1 MTPIVRINAIPI
13 ANVSMDEAL
22 DRIDGAIERSEKR
35 CVFFVNADC
44 VNISAVDP
52 RYLRVLQ
59 RSDAWVF
66 GDGLG
71 IRIAARISRQPVK
84 DNVNGTDMFPR
95 LCERCATSGR
105 SIFLVGAKP
114 GVAEEVKRRM
124 EALQPGLIIAG
135 AEHGYHEA
143 SQWGEVVERVNASKA
158 DVVLVAFG
166 APRQEMWIA
175 EHRETLDA
183 SVAMGVGGLFDFCSG
198 RMPRAP
204 KLVRQASLEWAWRL
218 AMEPRRLWRRYVIGN
233 FRFMGRVV
241 WSELRRMREP

>member
-1 MTPIVRINAIPI
+1 MTPILRINAIPI
-13 ANVSMDEAL
+13 ANVSMNEAL
-22 DRIDGAIERSEKR
+22 DRIEGAIARREKR

-44 VNISAVDP
+44 VNISAEDP
-52 RYLRVLQ
+52 RYHRVLR

-71 IRIAARISRQPVK
+71 IRIASRISRQPVK
-84 DNVNGTDMFPR
+84 ENVNGTDMFPR
-95 LCERCATSGR
+95 LCERCATNGS

-124 EALQPGLIIAG
+124 EALQPGLVIAG
-135 AEHGYHEA
+135 TEHGYHDA
-143 SQWGEVVERVNASKA
+143 FHWGEVVGRVNASKA

-175 EHRETLDA
+175 EHREALDA
-183 SVAMGVGGLFDFCSG
+183 SVVIGVGGLFDFYSG

-204 KLVRQASLEWAWRL
+204 NVVRKASLEWAWRL
-218 AMEPRRLWRRYVIGN
+218 AMEPRRLWRRYLIGN
-233 FRFMGRVV
+233 LRFMGRVV
-241 WSELRRMREP
+241 WWELRRMQEP